1 MHNMTEDR
9 SGAAS
14 GSTSLL
20 IRAAVIALV
29 LGTILTLFNQW
40 PAITG
45 KVSVQWL
52 PLALVYIT
60 PFIVVALSQLLGI
73 RAARHEAV
81 PTSEHREGFGTTL
94 GSHGIP
100 GRALALG
107 FAIGGVNTAIVAAD
121 NMLAGRDLAQLPVA
135 LVLQALIL
143 PVLFGALSQAI
154 AFRRAIHTLGAK
166 EITERMSRA

>member
-1 MHNMTEDR
+1 MHDMTEDR
-9 SGAAS
+9 SGAAF

-20 IRAAVIALV
+20 IRAAIVALV
-29 LGTILTLFNQW
+29 LGTLLTLLNQW
-40 PAITG
+40 LAITG
-45 KVSVQWL
+45 KAPVQWL

-94 GSHGIP
+94 TSHGIP
-100 GRALALG
+100 GRALTLG
-107 FAIGGVNTAIVAAD
+107 LAIGGVNTAIVTAD
-121 NMLAGRDLAQLPVA
+121 NMLAGRELTQLPAA
-135 LVLQALIL
+135 LMLQVLIL

-154 AFRRAIHTLGAK
+154 AFRRAMHTLGTK
-166 EITERMSRA
+166 EITRP